1 MSEQI
6 KLFTM
11 SIDTEC
17 DHQPDW
23 SRANPLT
30 FENITDGI
38 PNRLQPLF
46 ADVGAIP
53 TYLLTVEV
61 MEDEESV
68 ATLKSVDSDAVEFG
82 THLHAAFVE
91 PEKKF
96 HDYAGVDSPDFQSN
110 CSPDVEFKKLEN
122 ITRLFVEKFGYAPR
136 SFRAGRF
143 GAGPN
148 TLDSL
153 ERLNYH
159 VDSSVTPR
167 LKWHEPNGCVDF
179 RRAPL
184 QLYTPQG
191 GDIGRADTPGARR
204 ILEIPVSMRPR
215 FARSPSWLRPWLSDV
230 RTMKGLVHHHLK
242 RHTKRPIVVLNMM
255 FHSMEVIPKA
265 SPYPQSES
273 DVRKFT
279 EQLRQ
284 ILGWCSEQGF
294 QFSALKDVRQKFVE
308 AHSLDG

>member
-1 MSEQI
+1 MSGQI
-6 KLFTM
+6 KLFTI

-30 FENITDGI
+30 FENITNGI

-46 ADVGAIP
+46 SDIGAIP

-61 MEDEESV
+61 MEDEECV
-68 ATLKSVDSDAVEFG
+68 AALKSLGNSALEFG
-82 THLHAAFVE
+82 THLHAAFIE

-96 HDYAGVDSPDFQSN
+96 FDYAGVDSPDFQCN
-110 CSPDVEFKKLEN
+110 CAPDVEFKKLEN
-122 ITRLFVEKFGYAPR
+122 ITNMFIEKFGYAPR
-136 SFRAGRF
+136 SFRAGRY

-148 TLDSL
+148 TLSSL
-153 ERLNYH
+153 ESLNYH
-159 VDSSVTPR
+159 VDTSVTPR
-167 LKWHEPNGCVDF
+167 LKWSEPNGLVDY

-184 QLYTPQG
+184 QLYTPQVG
-191 GDIGRADTPGARR
+191 NIGSADTPGARK
-204 ILEIPVSMRPR
+204 ILEVPVSMRPR
-215 FARSPSWLRPWLSDV
+215 FARSPNWLRPWLSDAE
-230 RTMKGLVHHHLK
+230 TMKGLVRHHLNRFAK
-242 RHTKRPIVVLNMM
+242 QPIVVLNMM

-279 EQLRQ
+279 EQLRE
-284 ILGWCSEQGF
+284 ILGWCSERGF
-294 QFSALKDVRQKFVE
+294 QFSTLKDVREKFLE